1 MIPIGIASHYPNTT
15 ENPESGQWIRPP
27 CITSLIERSPSNRF
41 LKRVLYGEVSIAL
54 NSGARDKRVERGAR
68 WQSNEVED
76 LYFAVRE
83 GHCRGHAED
92 RTQTVR
98 ECRRGQN
105 IEHYAEIYREWRD
118 IIIKK
123 WTSGPTM
130 AQPLVRSMPLFDM
143 CSYDLDSFCVFV

>member
-1 MIPIGIASHYPNTT
+1 M
-15 ENPESGQWIRPP
+15 
-27 CITSLIERSPSNRF
+27 
-41 LKRVLYGEVSIAL
+41 LYGEVSIAL

-68 WQSNEVED
+68 WQSDGVED

-83 GHCRGHAED
+83 GHCRGRTED

-98 ECRRGQN
+98 EYRRGQN

-130 AQPLVRSMPLFDM
+130 EQPLARSM
-143 CSYDLDSFCVFV
+143 

>member
-1 MIPIGIASHYPNTT
+1 M
-15 ENPESGQWIRPP
+15 
-27 CITSLIERSPSNRF
+27 
-41 LKRVLYGEVSIAL
+41 LYGEVSIAL

-98 ECRRGQN
+98 EYRRGQN

-130 AQPLVRSMPLFDM
+130 KQPLVRSMQLFDI
-143 CSYDLDSFCVFV
+143 CSYDLYSFRVFF

>member
-1 MIPIGIASHYPNTT
+1 M
-15 ENPESGQWIRPP
+15 
-27 CITSLIERSPSNRF
+27 
-41 LKRVLYGEVSIAL
+41 LYGEVSIAL

-68 WQSNEVED
+68 WHSNEVED

-83 GHCRGHAED
+83 GHCRGHVED

-98 ECRRGQN
+98 EYRRGQN

-130 AQPLVRSMPLFDM
+130 EQPLVRSMPLFDM